1 MTVDVVPQGALTVA
15 DLPEWSVA
23 EFLDTPLAGGLV
35 LRALVCRLGA
45 RRWQWS
51 VCSLDGD
58 ESGALICAGLERTS
72 AAARDTAAAELLKCL
87 GDSVE

>member
-1 MTVDVVPQGALTVA
+1 MVVDLTSRDAPTGV
-15 DLPEWSVA
+15 DLPDWSAA
-23 EFLDTPLAGGLV
+23 EFLDTPFAGGLV

-58 ESGALICAGLERTS
+58 ESGELICAGLERTS
-72 AAARDTAAAELLKCL
+72 AAARDTAAAELMKCL